1 MQPGE
6 CLASQGH
13 ISAPV
18 IALRLAPFDDPG
30 IVEHIEVMSE
40 EVSRHLEGAR

>member
-1 MQPGE
+1 
-6 CLASQGH
+6 LTSKSY

-30 IVEHIEVMSE
+30 IVEHIEVVSE
-40 EVSRHLEGAR
+40 KVSWHPEGTRQLPD

>member
-1 MQPGE
+1 
-6 CLASQGH
+6 
-13 ISAPV
+13 V

>member
-1 MQPGE
+1 LTSKGY
-6 CLASQGH
+6 

-30 IVEHIEVMSE
+30 IVEHIEVVSE
-40 EVSRHLEGAR
+40 KVSWHPEGTRQLPD